1 MEDRICDIIIILG
14 ILTVIILKITNV
26 ITISWFW
33 LLSPLWIIFGLGTI
47 LAILITISCLIHM
60 KRSKKK

>member
-1 MEDRICDIIIILG
+1 MNEDRIYDGIIILG

-33 LLSPLWIIFGLGTI
+33 LLSPLWLLLGIGTI
-47 LAILITISCLIHM
+47 LAILVTILCLIHI
-60 KRSKKK
+60 KRRK